1 MEFILLV
8 LSIIL
13 WAIGIIFL
21 LGSIGAI
28 FEGDMMEIL
37 FLLIMGIILCNCG
50 RIVFQ
55 NKSNFDKEKFIEPKT
70 VYFYKVK
77 ELEKN
82 TVFNIS
88 DSIGG
93 FKSKDTVWVNYK
105 KMMVDPLDTVSMRA
119 IIIEEIKN

>member
-1 MEFILLV
+1 MEFILLA

-13 WAIGIIFL
+13 WALGIIFL
-21 LGSIGAI
+21 LAAIGAV
-28 FEGDMMEIL
+28 FEGTGTDIL
-37 FLLIMGIILCNCG
+37 FLLIIGIILCNCG

-55 NKSNFDKEKFIEPKT
+55 NKSNFNKERFIEPKT

-93 FKSKDTVWVNYK
+93 FKPKDTVWVNYK
-105 KMMVDPLDTVSMRA
+105 KMMVDPLDSIAMKAV
-119 IIIEEIKN
+119 IIEEIK

>member
-1 MEFILLV
+1 MEFILLIV
-8 LSIIL
+8 SIIL

-21 LGSIGAI
+21 LAAIGAV
-28 FEGDMMEIL
+28 FEGTGIDSL
-37 FLLIMGIILCNCG
+37 LLLIIGIIVCNCG

-55 NKSNFDKEKFIEPKT
+55 NKSNFNRERFIEPKT

-93 FKSKDTVWVNYK
+93 FKPKDTVWVNYS
-105 KMMVDPLDTVSMRA
+105 KMMVDPLDSVSMRA
-119 IIIEEIKN
+119 IIIEEIK